1 MSSISL
7 QNIKIL
13 KLKKFPTD
21 GGDVLHFIK
30 DGDEG
35 FKNFGEVYFSNVK
48 YGKVKA
54 WKKHLN
60 MTMNLVVPVG
70 EVKFVFHLPESKN
83 KFRVENIGL
92 SNYSRIIVPPGIW
105 FGFKGLSKN
114 NNLVSNLAN
123 IKHDPKESINV
134 EKNFFSYKW

>member
-30 DGDEG
+30 DGDVG

-105 FGFKGLSKN
+105 FGFKGLSKD

-123 IKHDPKESINV
+123 IKHDPLESINV

>member
-30 DGDEG
+30 DGDVG

-105 FGFKGLSKN
+105 FGFKGLSKD

-123 IKHDPKESINV
+123 IKHDPLESINV
-134 EKNFFSYKW
+134 ERNFFSYKW

>member
-1 MSSISL
+1 MKPI
-7 QNIKIL
+7 N
-13 KLKKFPTD
+13 
-21 GGDVLHFIK
+21 
-30 DGDEG
+30 
-35 FKNFGEVYFSNVK
+35 K
-48 YGKVKA
+48 YA
-54 WKKHLN
+54 
-60 MTMNLVVPVG
+60 
-70 EVKFVFHLPESKN
+70 ESKN

-123 IKHDPKESINV
+123 IKHDPQESINV

>member
-30 DGDEG
+30 DGDVG

-123 IKHDPKESINV
+123 IKHDPQESINV
-134 EKNFFSYKW
+134 EKNFFL

>member
-1 MSSISL
+1 MQTSIL
-7 QNIKIL
+7 KEIKVV
-13 KLKKFPTD
+13 KLKKIPTD
-21 GGDVLHFIK
+21 GGDVLHFLK
-30 DGDEG
+30 NGDQG
-35 FKNFGEVYFSNVK
+35 YKRFGEIYFSQIK

-54 WKKHLN
+54 WKKHLK
-60 MTMNLVVPVG
+60 MTLNLVVPVG
-70 EVKFVFHLPESKN
+70 NVRFVFYSPN
-83 KFRVENIGL
+83 KDIFRVEEIGS

-123 IKHDPKESINV
+123 IKHDPQESINV

>member
-7 QNIKIL
+7 QNIKIV

-30 DGDEG
+30 DGDVG

-54 WKKHLN
+54 WKKHLK
-60 MTMNLVVPVG
+60 MTMNLVVPLG

-123 IKHDPKESINV
+123 IKHDPQESINV